1 MESVR
6 ALLVDIDGV
15 LTVSWR
21 PLPGAVEALREI
33 REAGLAVLLVTNTT
47 SRTRASIAGTLA
59 DAGFPVSA
67 GDILTAPAATA
78 AYLAEHCP
86 GARCALLN
94 SGDIAEDLDGVTV
107 VDAADSSA
115 VPDVV
120 LVGGAGPEFG
130 YAALDR
136 AFGHLQR
143 GARLVAM
150 HRNLYWRTAEG
161 LRLDSGAFLAGL
173 EQAARV
179 EAEIT
184 GKPSRAF
191 FEAALARVGAGA
203 GEAVM
208 VGDDVESDVLAAQ
221 RAGVTGVLVRTG
233 KFQPEDLRAADDRRR
248 DDQLFEQPLVDLVD
262 RPLAEE
268 RAGHDEHHE
277 RQVEQ
282 QGAAVDQTQT
292 GAEGQLGDVDDQE
305 EEGGRAEEAEL
316 AEARGQQVHRHH
328 RAARVGDHGGEAAED
343 AVGAGLHPAR
353 AAGDRLGLL
362 FRVGRTP
369 APDGHPGH
377 QQQDRSDRGPYDR
390 VVRPHQEHR
399 ADDDAR
405 GDRREQPPQR
415 GPVGVPPVGGDGEQ
429 VTGDQNRQQHAGGG
443 TGGQHRGEDGEA
455 DRVGP
460 AHGGLRETDEQG
472 REGECG
478 ELPAGDVPERH
489 RVHASTDAMCNEPGL
504 AGPSRRS
511 GIIGGR
517 VHPS

>member
-1 MESVR
+1 MVPATGGYRPDMESVR
-6 ALLVDIDGV
+6 AVLIDIDGV

-21 PLPGAVEALREI
+21 PLPGAVQALREI

-67 GDILTAPAATA
+67 EDILTAPAATA

-94 SGDIAEDLDGVTV
+94 SGDIEEDLDGVTL
-107 VDAADSSA
+107 VDAAHTGT

-130 YAALDR
+130 WAALDR

-150 HRNLYWRTAEG
+150 HRNLYWRTDEG

-184 GKPSRAF
+184 GKPARAF

-233 KFQPEDLRAADDRRR
+233 KFQPEALRAADGT
-248 DDQLFEQPLVDLVD
+248 P
-262 RPLAEE
+262 
-268 RAGHDEHHE
+268 
-277 RQVEQ
+277 
-282 QGAAVDQTQT
+282 
-292 GAEGQLGDVDDQE
+292 
-305 EEGGRAEEAEL
+305 
-316 AEARGQQVHRHH
+316 
-328 RAARVGDHGGEAAED
+328 DHVID
-343 AVGAGLHPAR
+343 S
-353 AAGDRLGLL
+353 
-362 FRVGRTP
+362 F
-369 APDGHPGH
+369 
-377 QQQDRSDRGPYDR
+377 
-390 VVRPHQEHR
+390 
-399 ADDDAR
+399 AD
-405 GDRREQPPQR
+405 
-415 GPVGVPPVGGDGEQ
+415 
-429 VTGDQNRQQHAGGG
+429 
-443 TGGQHRGEDGEA
+443 
-455 DRVGP
+455 
-460 AHGGLRETDEQG
+460 
-472 REGECG
+472 
-478 ELPAGDVPERH
+478 LPALLR
-489 RVHASTDAMCNEPGL
+489 
-504 AGPSRRS
+504 SRTQR
-511 GIIGGR
+511 
-517 VHPS
+517 